1 MPFDAHA
8 STFSANNAR
17 ILGQA
22 AAMAYEERLACERWA
37 VKQGFTPGTLE
48 CFDAHDTQ
56 GFVVQN
62 DDAVVVAFR
71 GTQPRHPVDWLSDGR
86 VVQVPWAHTVGKV
99 HKGFYDALRVVW
111 SGGQALPRR
120 LVDRGGRTVWITG
133 HSLGGALAELCAA
146 RASFDPAI
154 TSIPIQGVYTFGQ
167 PRVGDDA
174 FATLLHQKLGARTF
188 RFVNDRDIVPRV
200 PFFSM
205 GYRHYGNQTYFDKV
219 GEAVDAISSVETLA
233 AALKFAEGTLSL
245 EPLAQVG
252 GLIRDVIDAARHGVH
267 LQAQEEAARARVN
280 AILQSGIENVSDHDM
295 RKCYLERISAP
306 LDPA

>member
-8 STFSANNAR
+8 STFSAENAR

-22 AAMAYEERLACERWA
+22 AAMAYEDPLACERWA

-48 CFDAHDTQ
+48 FFDAHDTQ
-56 GFVVQN
+56 GFVMQN
-62 DDAVVVAFR
+62 DDALVVAFR
-71 GTQPRHPVDWLSDGR
+71 GTQPKHPVDWLSDGR
-86 VVQVPWAHTVGKV
+86 VVQAPWVHTVGKV
-99 HKGFYDALRVVW
+99 HKGFYEALRVVW
-111 SGGQALPRR
+111 GDGHVLPRR
-120 LVDRGGRTVWITG
+120 LVGRGNRTVWITG

-146 RASFDPAI
+146 RACFDPAI
-154 TSIPIQGVYTFGQ
+154 TSIAIQGVYTFGQ

-174 FATLLHQKLGARTF
+174 FAALLHQKLGARTF

-205 GYRHYGNQTYFDKV
+205 GYRHYGNQTFFDKV
-219 GEAVDAISSVETLA
+219 GKAVDAISSVETLA

-252 GLIRDVIDAARHGVH
+252 GLLRDVIDAARHGVH

-295 RKCYLERISAP
+295 HKCYLERINAP

>member
-8 STFSANNAR
+8 TSFSAGNAR

-22 AAMAYEERLACERWA
+22 AAMAYEDPPACERWA

-48 CFDAHDTQ
+48 FFDAHDTQ
-56 GFVVQN
+56 GFVVEN
-62 DDAVVVAFR
+62 DEAIVVAFR

-86 VVQVPWAHTVGKV
+86 VVQATWAHTVGKV
-99 HKGFYDALRVVW
+99 HKGFYEALRAVW
-111 SGGQALPRR
+111 GDGQVLPRR
-120 LVDRGGRTVWITG
+120 LVGRGNRTVWITG

-146 RASFDPAI
+146 RACFDPAI
-154 TSIPIQGVYTFGQ
+154 TSVPIQGIYTFGQ
-167 PRVGDDA
+167 PRVGDEA
-174 FATLLHQKLGARTF
+174 FAALLHQKLGARTF

-205 GYRHYGNQTYFDKV
+205 GYRHYGNQTFFDKV
-219 GEAVDAISSVETLA
+219 GKAADTISTVETLA
-233 AALKFAEGTLSL
+233 AALTFAKGALSAEG
-245 EPLAQVG
+245 LAEVA
-252 GLIRDVIDAARHGVH
+252 GLFVDLVHGATHGVH

-295 RKCYLERISAP
+295 RKCYLERIKAP